1 MDGYSL
7 CHGWYSKPSTHRTHY
22 VNNLGKNAFNKWP
35 LCSRLFGENMNLD
48 SWAITSHYYE
58 RGGWFKRKCTNV
70 NKQKRGR
77 RERES
82 KRDERHRGCPRAAL
96 ASAPLETSEV
106 ISGTIIRGDR
116 WRRGTVINVTPSSH
130 VPGRGHRDSPL
141 SRLNTP
147 LTVAHNRLLWTSQL
161 LYCCF
166 MVDDL
171 LWASSKTSSYWS
183 LNNPLLCLHLLVLS
197 LLESQLPLRQLL
209 DKISFKKL
217 VYEKADIGVSI

>member
-22 VNNLGKNAFNKWP
+22 VNNVGKNAFNKWP
-35 LCSRLFGENMNLD
+35 LCSWLFGENMNLD

-70 NKQKRGR
+70 NKQKRGW

-106 ISGTIIRGDR
+106 ISGTIIQAIDEGGGPWLMSPRARMSQGEAT
-116 WRRGTVINVTPSSH
+116 GTHHCP
-130 VPGRGHRDSPL
+130 
-141 SRLNTP
+141 
-147 LTVAHNRLLWTSQL
+147 
-161 LYCCF
+161 
-166 MVDDL
+166 
-171 LWASSKTSSYWS
+171 
-183 LNNPLLCLHLLVLS
+183 
-197 LLESQLPLRQLL
+197 
-209 DKISFKKL
+209 
-217 VYEKADIGVSI
+217 VSIHR